1 MRLEPK
7 LIAEGWVDYWF
18 GDLDPLE
25 KELSSWATE
34 ALTTATENDAFYAL
48 EIIDE
53 IHNLVIDPE
62 QVAIFAAG
70 PLEEFLAHQ
79 ELVVIDEIEKRAA
92 NDSRFA
98 HALGGVWRH
107 GMNDETWSRIKQ
119 CRDTSKWD
127 DPFD

>member
-1 MRLEPK
+1 MKLEPK
-7 LIAEGWVDYWF
+7 LIAAGWFDYWF
-18 GDLDPLE
+18 GNLDQLE

-34 ALTTATENDAFYAL
+34 ALTTAIENDSIYAL

-53 IHNLVIDPE
+53 IHELANEPE
-62 QVAIFAAG
+62 QVAIFAGG
-70 PLEEFLAHQ
+70 PLEEFLARQ
-79 ELVVIDEIEKRAA
+79 DLVVIDEIEKRAA

-107 GMNDETWSRIKQ
+107 GMSDETWSRIKQ

-127 DPFD
+127 DAFD